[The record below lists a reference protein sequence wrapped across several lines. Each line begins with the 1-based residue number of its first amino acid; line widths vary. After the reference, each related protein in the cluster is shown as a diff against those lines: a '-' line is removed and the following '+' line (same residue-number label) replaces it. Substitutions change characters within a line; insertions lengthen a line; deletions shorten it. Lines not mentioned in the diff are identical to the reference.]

1 MKHWFFKSS
10 QIHEIFVVSITILQM
25 WKQAYVIQSTSAN
38 HEGAAIWKQAEWSE
52 LTFLTTKLRVL
63 INDFLW
69 MFNPLN
75 KVIMVP
81 VL

>member
-38 HEGAAIWKQAEWSE
+38 HEGAAI
-52 LTFLTTKLRVL
+52 
-63 INDFLW
+63 
-69 MFNPLN
+69 
-75 KVIMVP
+75 
-81 VL
+81 